1 MYCTSSAAS
10 AQGDNWGTAASMS
23 MPGQVDAKSFWDRI
37 FPLRKYIAM
46 KAKPTRQIQAQAE
59 QMKQIWQDLLN
70 AQGPFRAAL
79 PADLERARSKLGGH
93 DKEVRGGEYH
103 LQAFIRLAAIFT
115 QKARPLTMGEISEA
129 LNVPLSTAT
138 RMVDA
143 LVEQGYA
150 ERLPDP
156 HDRRVVRV
164 TLSAE
169 GQQVLALFNQFFGER
184 MCEFLAHFTP
194 DEREQLLLLFH
205 KTVIVLKHMDNAAGA
220 RS

>member
-1 MYCTSSAAS
+1 
-10 AQGDNWGTAASMS
+10 
-23 MPGQVDAKSFWDRI
+23 
-37 FPLRKYIAM
+37 M
-46 KAKPTRQIQAQAE
+46 KTKPSRQLQAQAE
-59 QMKQIWQDLLN
+59 QMKHIWQDLLS
-70 AQGPFRAAL
+70 AQNHLRAAL
-79 PADLERARSKLGGH
+79 PADLERARAKLGAQ
-93 DKEVRGGEYH
+93 DKEARGGEYH
-103 LQAFIRLAAIFT
+103 LQAFNRVATVFS
-115 QKARPLTMGEISEA
+115 QHARPLTMGEISEA

-169 GQQVLALFNQFFGER
+169 GKQVYALFNQFFGER

-194 DEREQLLLLFH
+194 DERAQLLHLFQ
-205 KTVIVLKHMDNAAGA
+205 KAVAVLKQMHERLDA
-220 RS
+220 RG